1 MYKVVLG
8 YPLWMVGLSVVA
20 GFFYAWFLY
29 RKRNQFE
36 IKNWLYYLLFSLR
49 FVSVFTISLLL
60 LNLLI
65 KWENVDVQKPILVLA
80 IDNSESMQLN
90 DKEKINKSISTI
102 QNELNEKYDL
112 KTYLFGQKITNNSLA
127 NYSDK
132 ETDISELVNEVQNN
146 FSGRNLGAVILLSDG
161 IINRGE
167 NPTNNSFVQEVPFY
181 SIAWGDT
188 TIKRDLAI
196 NKVLSNK
203 FAYLGN
209 TFPIE
214 ITVESNEF
222 KGRQTKV
229 TLKEGENLIAEQQIT
244 FTKNS
249 QLSNIS
255 FNIEAKSGGLKS
267 YTLQVTPLEGEFTVN
282 NNTREIFVEVIENK
296 EKILILSSAPHP
308 DIAAIVNTIQ
318 GNEAYTCDYFNA
330 EEFKGK
336 IDLYNLVI
344 FFQIPSLSGLGN
356 RFIQEAINKNIPCLF
371 TVGAQTNFSV
381 LNSLPV
387 SFSLTSQSQ
396 KPNEVFPSYNKAFS
410 SFSLDDKILKY
421 INQLPPLYAPFGGY
435 KTAVNANVLF
445 TQKIGTIN
453 SSNPLLFFQEVNSNK
468 YGFVCGEGLWRWR
481 INDFTQN
488 QNHENFT
495 NLVGKIVQYLAS
507 KENKKP
513 FRIFGKN
520 SYKENENIE
529 MDAELF
535 NEINELVNEPEL
547 IIEIT
552 NDKGKKY
559 PFTFNKNFKN
569 YHLDAGLLPPGNY
582 TYSSKV
588 NLGGK
593 SYSESGK
600 FRIEKLFSELVNS
613 IANHNLL
620 QTLALKSSGKMF
632 YPGKEKDLVEMIKN
646 REEIKPMSFTNKQF
660 KDAINIKWIFI
671 FILIL
676 LSTEWF
682 LRKRNGYY

>member
-1 MYKVVLG
+1 MYKVVFG
-8 YPLWMVGLSVVA
+8 YPWWMLVFSVAA

-29 RKRNQFE
+29 RKKNQLE

-60 LNLLI
+60 LNMLI

-90 DKEKINKSISTI
+90 NKEKIKQSISSI
-102 QNELNEKYDL
+102 QKELSDNYDL
-112 KTYLFGQKITNNSLA
+112 KTYLFGEKISLNSVV
-127 NYSDK
+127 NFQEK
-132 ETDISELVNEVQNN
+132 ETDISELVDEVQNN
-146 FSGRNLGAVILLSDG
+146 YSGRNLGAVILLSDG

-167 NPTNNSFVQEVPFY
+167 NPSNNSFVQEVPFY

-188 TIKRDLAI
+188 TVKKDLAI
-196 NKVLSNK
+196 NKVLNNK

-214 ITVESNEF
+214 ITIEANEF
-222 KGRQTKV
+222 KDRQTKV
-229 TLKEGENLIAEQQIT
+229 TLKEGENLIAEQQIS
-244 FTKNS
+244 FNKNS

-255 FNIEAKSGGLKS
+255 FQVEAKSAGLKS
-267 YTLQVTPLEGEFTVN
+267 YTLQVVPLEGEFTLN
-282 NNTREIFVEVIENK
+282 NNSREIFVEVIENK
-296 EKILILSSAPHP
+296 EKVLILSSAPHP

-318 GNEAYTCDYFNA
+318 GNEAYTCDYYRADEFN
-330 EEFKGK
+330 GK
-336 IDLYNLVI
+336 LDVYNLVV
-344 FFQIPSLSGLGN
+344 FFQIPSLLGTGN
-356 RFIQEAINKNIPCLF
+356 KFIQEALSKNIPCLF
-371 TVGAQTNFSV
+371 TIGSQTNFSV
-381 LNSLPV
+381 LNSLPI
-387 SFSLTSQSQ
+387 SFSLNSQSQ

-410 SFSLDDKILKY
+410 SFSLDDKIQKF
-421 INQLPPLYAPFGGY
+421 INQVPPLYAPFGGY
-435 KTAVNANVLF
+435 KTAVNANILF
-445 TQKIGTIN
+445 SQKIGSIN
-453 SSNPLLFFQEVNSNK
+453 SSNPLVFFQEVNSNK
-468 YGFVCGEGLWRWR
+468 LGFICGEGLWKWR
-481 INDFTQN
+481 INDFIQN
-488 QNHENFT
+488 QNHEIFT

-507 KENKKP
+507 KESKKP

-535 NEINELVNEPEL
+535 NAINELINEPDL

-552 NDKGKKY
+552 NENGKKY

-582 TYSSKV
+582 SYSSKV
-588 NLGGK
+588 NLGNK
-593 SYSESGK
+593 TYSESGR
-600 FRIEKLFSELVNS
+600 FRIEKLFSEVLNS
-613 IANHNLL
+613 VANHNLL

-632 YPGKEKDLVEMIKN
+632 YPGQEKEMIELIKK

-660 KDAINIKWIFI
+660 KDAINIKWIFF

-676 LSTEWF
+676 LSAEWF